1 MFDSCFMNSVF
12 RIIAGTNCWD
22 LVEDSDTEGPSSIS
36 IRMEYLCAFQYWYC
50 ELCLQNRWVRGIVL
64 LIFVLWW
71 CLNFRCMR
79 DGVVVQRG
87 GAAYSF
93 ALWNIKH
100 QIKLKVLHNVG
111 TINDVFKKIVSFCG
125 LKIVFFKF
133 S

>member
-1 MFDSCFMNSVF
+1 MNSVF

-22 LVEDSDTEGPSSIS
+22 LVEDSDTEGRVQLALGWNIYVLFNTDIVNFVWKTDEWEADS
-36 IRMEYLCAFQYWYC
+36 
-50 ELCLQNRWVRGIVL
+50 IVL

-71 CLNFRCMR
+71 CLNFRWMR

-100 QIKLKVLHNVG
+100 QSELKVLHNVG

-125 LKIVFFKF
+125 LKIIFSKF